1 MPRVFSGVQPSG
13 SLTLG
18 NYLGAMRHFV
28 ELQDRAECFYC
39 VVDLHALTVP
49 QDPEELRRNTL
60 AVAALFIAVGLD
72 PARTTL
78 FVQSHVPAHA
88 ELGWLLQCIA
98 HFGELGRMTQFK
110 EKSEGKESV
119 SVGLFTYPTL
129 MAADILLYDADLV
142 PVGEDQKQHLE
153 LTRDLA
159 QRFNQRYGPTFTV
172 PEPAIAQVGARIMS
186 LQNPRRKMS
195 KSDPDPNGYIT
206 LLDPPDAVRKKI
218 GRAVTDA
225 GREVRYDEEE
235 KPGISNL
242 LQIYSLLSG
251 EPIPALEERY
261 AGKGYGQFKSDL
273 ADVVVAALEPIQRR
287 YHELMNSGTLEDVLA
302 EGAARAQA
310 VAGPKLME
318 IRQRMGL
325 LDPRSVTGRVGRV

>member
-225 GREVRYDEEE
+225 GRDVRYDEEE